1 MDVNIHQMGL
11 QCPQFQGAAS
21 DPGVPRDDLGVVL
34 VAIGPVIRRLSRHC
48 SNRRESSTRWFAAQK
63 SDLVNQAVLNRVD
76 RDRAKGVPVATLD
89 QFLVDGMV
97 SDHQALE

>member
-1 MDVNIHQMGL
+1 
-11 QCPQFQGAAS
+11 
-21 DPGVPRDDLGVVL
+21 
-34 VAIGPVIRRLSRHC
+34 
-48 SNRRESSTRWFAAQK
+48 
-63 SDLVNQAVLNRVD
+63 VNQAVLNRVD